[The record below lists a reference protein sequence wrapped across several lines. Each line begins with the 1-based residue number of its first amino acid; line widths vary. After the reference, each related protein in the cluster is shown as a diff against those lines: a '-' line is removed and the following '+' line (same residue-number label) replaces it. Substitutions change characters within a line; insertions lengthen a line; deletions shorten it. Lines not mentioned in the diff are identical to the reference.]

1 MENASILEIQEKF
14 TEADAIKSYQYNE
27 YLPTSGSN
35 LNVPGTITINIES
48 QDEFY
53 HPRKCMLLVE
63 GDLLKKADDT
73 RFGGSDQIALAS
85 NGIMHLFSNFKYEI
99 AGQEIENINEPGIAG
114 VMMGMAKFPYTFA
127 LGTGMMQCW
136 CPQTMDTTYADR
148 AFQRRREYILT
159 KSKPKGSF
167 SFILELENTSGF
179 VEDYDKVV
187 YGMRHKI
194 TLVRKSDDDAI
205 MRAKAC
211 DAGKVKLTKIAWLM
225 PRVHASDVKKFDLYR
240 TIESKS
246 AIDVGFRM
254 RQCNVAEIPKDVT
267 NFDWRLGVRSAP
279 EKPRHILIAFQ
290 IDRNGNQEKN
300 PSLFDNV
307 DVSQVSVILN
317 DTKYPARD
325 VIADF
330 EKHKYVEYYKMFTD
344 FSREY
349 YGLDPLTCGN
359 FVDMIT
365 YKEEYP
371 IFYFDVS
378 KQSERLN
385 DGVVDI
391 MVRMRFKKGTPE
403 HVRAHAL
410 IISDRRMK
418 FQSDGKKMNIIY

>member
-14 TEADAIKSYQYNE
+14 TEADAIKSYQWNE

-63 GDLLKKADDT
+63 GDLLKKADGS
-73 RFGGSDQIALAS
+73 RFGANDQIALTN

-194 TLVRKSDDDAI
+194 TLVRKADDDAI
-205 MRAKAC
+205 MRANTCAE
-211 DAGKVKLTKIAWLM
+211 GKVKLTKIAWLM

-254 RQCNVAEIPKDVT
+254 RQCNVAEIPEHIT

-290 IDRNGNQEKN
+290 TDRISNQEKN
-300 PSLFDNV
+300 PSLFDYV
-307 DVSQVSVILN
+307 DVSQVNVILN
-317 DTKYPARD
+317 DTRYPSRD

-330 EKHKYVEYYKMFTD
+330 KKHKYVEYYKMFTD
-344 FSREY
+344 FTREY

-378 KQSERLN
+378 KQSERLKE
-385 DGVVDI
+385 GVVDI
-391 MVRMRFKKGTPE
+391 MVRIKFRTETPK

-410 IISDRRMK
+410 IISDRRIIFK
-418 FQSDGKKMNIIY
+418 SDGNKMNIIH

>member
-1 MENASILEIQEKF
+1 M
-14 TEADAIKSYQYNE
+14 
-27 YLPTSGSN
+27 
-35 LNVPGTITINIES
+35 
-48 QDEFY
+48 
-53 HPRKCMLLVE
+53 C
-63 GDLLKKADDT
+63 
-73 RFGGSDQIALAS
+73 
-85 NGIMHLFSNFKYEI
+85 
-99 AGQEIENINEPGIAG
+99 
-114 VMMGMAKFPYTFA
+114 
-127 LGTGMMQCW
+127 
-136 CPQTMDTTYADR
+136 
-148 AFQRRREYILT
+148 
-159 KSKPKGSF
+159 
-167 SFILELENTSGF
+167 
-179 VEDYDKVV
+179 
-187 YGMRHKI
+187 
-194 TLVRKSDDDAI
+194 
-205 MRAKAC
+205 
-211 DAGKVKLTKIAWLM
+211 
-225 PRVHASDVKKFDLYR
+225 
-240 TIESKS
+240 
-246 AIDVGFRM
+246 
-254 RQCNVAEIPKDVT
+254 QCNVAEIPKNVT

-317 DTKYPARD
+317 DTKYPNRD

-330 EKHKYVEYYKMFTD
+330 EKHKYVEYDKMFTD
-344 FSREY
+344 FSRDY

-391 MVRMRFKKGTPE
+391 MVRIKFRKETPE